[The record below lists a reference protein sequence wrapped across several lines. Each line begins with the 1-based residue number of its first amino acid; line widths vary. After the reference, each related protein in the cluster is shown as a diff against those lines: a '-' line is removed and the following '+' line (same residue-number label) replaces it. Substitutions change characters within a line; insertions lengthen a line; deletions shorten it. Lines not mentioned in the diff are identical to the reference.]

1 MMMIRQFSQICPL
14 SYATKVV
21 LTYEKPKQNSPNRPF
36 YNIIYDLTTL
46 FKENNYKIDILM
58 EHDPKRF
65 PTEFIIHHFSY
76 NYLAIRKN
84 NSIFALKT

>member
-1 MMMIRQFSQICPL
+1 MSPIDSLC
-14 SYATKVV
+14 YATKVV
-21 LTYEKPKQNSPNRPF
+21 HNYEKPKPNAPNCPF

-46 FKENNYKIDILM
+46 FKENNYITDSLM

-65 PTEFIIHHFSY
+65 PTEFIIHHFPN

-84 NSIFALKT
+84 SPIFALKTEFIT